1 VLDAIV
7 WGLVQGLT
15 EFLPI
20 SSSGHLVLVPA
31 FLSKAGVEIG
41 DPGLAT
47 SAVLHLGTLLAVLVY
62 YRTDILRLLRS
73 PLEPRSRRLIIL
85 LAVGTVP
92 AVIGLPLKG
101 GLEQI
106 ERNPRLV
113 GLALVVTGLILA
125 VGSRRATGRR
135 RLEGGTV
142 KDAALIG
149 LSQALALIP
158 GISRS
163 GTTITA
169 GLLRGFDREEAARFS
184 FLLAVPAI
192 AGGGLISAVEVSGD
206 SVEMAPLLVGLLV
219 AAVTGYAAI
228 TILIR
233 LLVSR
238 GFGPFVWYCLAV
250 GAAAALVL

>member
-1 VLDAIV
+1 MLDAIV

-31 FLSKAGVEIG
+31 FLSKAGVDIG
-41 DPGLAT
+41 DPGLAV
-47 SAVLHLGTLLAVLVY
+47 SAVLHLGTLLAVLIY
-62 YRTDILRLLRS
+62 YRTDIIRLLRS
-73 PLEPRSRRLIIL
+73 PLEPTNRRLIIL

-92 AVIGLPLKG
+92 ALIGLPLKG

-106 ERNPRLV
+106 EQNPRLV
-113 GLALVVTGLILA
+113 GVALVVTGLILA
-125 VGSRRATGRR
+125 VGSRRADGQR

-192 AGGGLISAVEVSGD
+192 AGGGLISVVEVSGD
-206 SVEMAPLLVGLLV
+206 SFETAPLLVGLVV

-228 TILIR
+228 TLLIR
-233 LLVSR
+233 LLVTR

-250 GAAAALVL
+250 GATAALVL